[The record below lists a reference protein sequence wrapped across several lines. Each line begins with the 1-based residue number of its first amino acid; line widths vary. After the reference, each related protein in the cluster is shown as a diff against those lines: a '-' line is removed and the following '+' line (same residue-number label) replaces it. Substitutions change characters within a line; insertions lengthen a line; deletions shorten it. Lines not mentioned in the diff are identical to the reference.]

1 MKRKLI
7 SHIPTYIFD
16 KNIFVKIFANTYTP
30 IYVWCVC
37 TCTCICV
44 YAAAGAAKSLQSCP
58 TLCDLTDGS
67 PLGSSVPGILQAR
80 ILEWVAISFS
90 NAWKWKVKVKS
101 LSCAWLLATPVDCS
115 PPGSSVHGIFHAR
128 VLEWGAV
135 VFSICVCAY
144 VYMHTHIWDN
154 LFKSGTG
161 QFDVCLQYLNFV
173 LYFMCYVDINLHRP
187 KF

>member
-1 MKRKLI
+1 MNNWLYSDSKGKLETDKPLQEWKFKSI
-7 SHIPTYIFD
+7 SPSPSLNQDYM
-16 KNIFVKIFANTYTP
+16 VLLELP
-30 IYVWCVC
+30 
-37 TCTCICV
+37 ICV
-44 YAAAGAAKSLQSCP
+44 RAQSHL
-58 TLCDLTDGS
+58 TLCDPMDCSLPGT
-67 PLGSSVPGILQAR
+67 SVPGIFQAR

-101 LSCAWLLATPVDCS
+101 LSRAWLLATPVDCS
-115 PPGSSVHGIFHAR
+115 PPGSSVHGIFQAR
-128 VLEWGAV
+128 VLEWGAI

-161 QFDVCLQYLNFV
+161 QFGVCLQYLNFV